1 MKYNL
6 YAIKD
11 EEAEEFGELLNA
23 KNDKVAVRMFDNVVK
38 QNKLDRAVF
47 GLYRMGTYDTES
59 GKVRQ
64 SIKDPIN
71 LRYSTFNE
79 EEKEAENGK

>member
-1 MKYNL
+1 MNYNL

-11 EEAEEFGELLNA
+11 EEAVEFGELLNA
-23 KNDKVAVRMFDNVVK
+23 KNDKVAIRMFDNVVK
-38 QNKLDRAVF
+38 QNHLDRAVF

-59 GKVRQ
+59 GKIKQ
-64 SIKDPIN
+64 SVKDPVC

-79 EEKEAENGK
+79 DEEEAESGK